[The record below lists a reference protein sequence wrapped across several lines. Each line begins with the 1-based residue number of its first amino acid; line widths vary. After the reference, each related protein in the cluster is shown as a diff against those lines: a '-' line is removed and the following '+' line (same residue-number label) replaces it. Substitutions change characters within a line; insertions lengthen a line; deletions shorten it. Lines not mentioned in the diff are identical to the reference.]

1 MVQILKKRG
10 IYMRSCTE
18 KGNKS
23 VKKSTPFNKKEVKND
38 SKAFKNTEK
47 SIKPVAKDTNKTRR
61 KDTLL
66 PLKNA
71 VKKKTK
77 P

>member
-1 MVQILKKRG
+1 MARNC
-10 IYMRSCTE
+10 YYDE
-18 KGNKS
+18 KMDS
-23 VKKSTPFNKKEVKND
+23 ND
-38 SKAFKNTEK
+38 KKAFKK
-47 SIKPVAKDTNKTRR
+47 SKKTVTPVAKDTNKTRR

-71 VKKKTK
+71 IKKKRM

>member
-1 MVQILKKRG
+1 MKQENPLAKKQESNTSKSYKKAVKG
-10 IYMRSCTE
+10 IS
-18 KGNKS
+18 
-23 VKKSTPFNKKEVKND
+23 
-38 SKAFKNTEK
+38 
-47 SIKPVAKDTNKTRR
+47 PVAKDTNKTRR
-61 KDTLL
+61 KNTLV

>member
-1 MVQILKKRG
+1 MV
-10 IYMRSCTE
+10 
-18 KGNKS
+18 NKCYDERES
-23 VKKSTPFNKKEVKND
+23 KNRK
-38 SKAFKNTEK
+38 KAFKESDK
-47 SIKPVAKDTNKTRR
+47 VVAQVAKDTNKTRR

-71 VKKKTK
+71 VKKKTR